1 MLSETFMPDIFY
13 RKFILYYNPV
23 FMYVCNLTLETRPL
37 LMVAEG
43 GRWKDIIKLQND
55 IRLQ

>member
-1 MLSETFMPDIFY
+1 MPDIFY